1 MDKILAEHRRALGDF
16 EVVEIDEARIEAL
29 RGQLAVDVPVDLHWT
44 WNYAGEVEELR
55 ALYERGK
62 KGQWNAETDVDWS
75 IPFPRGEWFL
85 PKEGLLILPSVLTIM
100 GADDD
105 VCCEAAFDEFAWT
118 LSQLLHG
125 EQAALQLCGQL
136 TNSCPT
142 MDAKF
147 YAASQVIDEA
157 RHVEV
162 LAKFLQR
169 KIGTIY
175 PIGGTLKVLLD
186 LLLEAPTW
194 RTKTLGMQ
202 CLFEG
207 MAVGIFDLIQKGST
221 NPLLSDVIRRVKQDE
236 ARHAAFGILTMRRVV
251 REAAA
256 EELAAMED
264 FSFNVLETLNANQ
277 QLDMLRD
284 LCPKYGLDPENVV
297 LMLLG
302 QENWAQFNSDVFMHT
317 VIPNLARLGLIT
329 ERTEARYRACGILFG
344 DRFGRGT
351 DADVSASLPGSAR
364 DGE

>member
-1 MDKILAEHRRALGDF
+1 MMEKILAEHRRTLGEF
-16 EVVEIDEARIEAL
+16 EVVEIDERRIAAL
-29 RGQLAVDVPVDLHWT
+29 RDQLDVDVPVDLHWT
-44 WNYAGEVEELR
+44 WNYASEVEELR

-75 IPFPRGEWFL
+75 IPFPREEWFL
-85 PKEGLLILPSVLTIM
+85 PKEGLQILPSVLALT
-100 GADDD
+100 GADDAT
-105 VCCEAAFDEFAWT
+105 CREAAFDEFAWT
-118 LSQLLHG
+118 FSQLLHG

-147 YAASQVIDEA
+147 YAASQVVDEA
-157 RHVEV
+157 RHIEV
-162 LAKFLQR
+162 ISKFLQR

-186 LLLEAPTW
+186 KLLEAPTW
-194 RTKTLGMQ
+194 KLKTLGMQ

-236 ARHAAFGILTMRRVV
+236 ARHAAFGILTMRRTV
-251 REAAA
+251 REATPDEMA
-256 EELAAMED
+256 EMED

-302 QENWAQFNSDVFMHT
+302 QENWAEFNSEVFMHT

-329 ERTEARYRACGILFG
+329 ERTEAKYRACGIMSG
-344 DRFGRGT
+344 DRFGAGV
-351 DADVSASLPGSAR
+351 DADVGASLR
-364 DGE
+364 GE

>member
-1 MDKILAEHRRALGDF
+1 MEEKILADYRRRLGDF
-16 EVVEIDEARIEAL
+16 ELLEIDEDRIAKL
-29 RGQLAVDVPVDLHWT
+29 RGELDVDVPVDLHWT
-44 WNYAGEVEELR
+44 WNYASEVEELR

-62 KGQWNAETDVDWS
+62 RGQWNAESDIDWS
-75 IPFPRGEWFL
+75 TPFPRNEWFL
-85 PKEGLLILPSVLTIM
+85 PHEGLQVLPSVLAIS
-100 GADDD
+100 GADEAT
-105 VCCEAAFDEFAWT
+105 CREAAFDEFAHT

-162 LAKFLQR
+162 LAKFLER

-186 LLLEAPTW
+186 RLLAAPTW
-194 RTKTLGMQ
+194 KTKTLGMQ

-221 NPLLSDVIRRVKQDE
+221 NPLLSDMVRRVKQDE
-236 ARHAAFGILTMRRVV
+236 ARHAAFGILTMRRTV
-251 REAAA
+251 RDASP
-256 EELAAMED
+256 EELAEMED
-264 FSFNVLETLNANQ
+264 FSFTILEALNANQ

-284 LCPKYGLDPENVV
+284 LCPKYGLDPESVAA
-297 LMLLG
+297 LLLG
-302 QENWAQFNSDVFMHT
+302 QENWPQFNSEVFMHT

-329 ERTEARYRACGILFG
+329 DRTESRYRACGIMYG
-344 DRFGRGT
+344 NRFGEGT
-351 DADVSASLPGSAR
+351 DRDVQASLR
-364 DGE
+364 D